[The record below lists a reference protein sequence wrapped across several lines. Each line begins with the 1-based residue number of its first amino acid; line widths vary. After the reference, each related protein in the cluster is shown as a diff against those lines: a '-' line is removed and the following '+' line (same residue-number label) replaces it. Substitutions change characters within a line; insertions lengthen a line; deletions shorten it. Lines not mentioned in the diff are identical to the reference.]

1 MNTPQLDLN
10 FVRSYFPAL
19 KSGFVYMDN
28 AGGSQ
33 TLKPVVDRL
42 SEYLLNYDVQHGA
55 SYEISRLA
63 VEKVDYA
70 TNEMAKLINAKD
82 PKEIVMGHSSTI
94 MFRILSLTI
103 SKTGWQAMK

>member
-1 MNTPQLDLN
+1 MNKLQLDLD

-19 KSGFVYMDN
+19 NSGFIYMDN

-33 TLKPVVDRL
+33 TLKPVVDRV

-63 VEKVDYA
+63 GEKVAFA
-70 TNEMAKLINAKD
+70 TQEMAKL
-82 PKEIVMGHSSTI
+82 EM
-94 MFRILSLTI
+94 R
-103 SKTGWQAMK
+103 